1 MCKTIDSEHMYMFA
15 SLILL
20 VLVLCV
26 RSVGVLLFIVF
37 ANCLNKCSMCWEK
50 PHIIDIFCIYDIQ
63 FMSIISKRI

>member
-1 MCKTIDSEHMYMFA
+1 MCKTVDSEHMYMFT

-20 VLVLCV
+20 VLVGV

-50 PHIIDIFCIYDIQ
+50 PQIIDIVCIYDIQ
-63 FMSIISKRI
+63 SMSIISKRI